1 MRVAALASVCSR
13 SRFSPAVAISVCAP
27 PASPPVFQH
36 MHVIIPQLLTGSE
49 PRLYAISDRV
59 SIWMQM
65 RITFQ
70 VLDHHAGSIMQQ
82 TTGGSSNFR
91 DFFGGANMAFA
102 DRVGIF
108 NRSPG
113 MTVGYDGVC
122 LGLELVRVI
131 FLLHCRW
138 IACSSFFF
146 IWRSDQCR
154 AYFVWGLKMSDWTEQ
169 KLVAGKKTTES
180 GRRKFSLALRST
192 LEKGNV
198 TGACV
203 CVCEFLLPWCRAF

>member
-1 MRVAALASVCSR
+1 
-13 SRFSPAVAISVCAP
+13 
-27 PASPPVFQH
+27 

-138 IACSSFFF
+138 IGCSSFFDLAQ
-146 IWRSDQCR
+146 RSMPGVLCLGPQDVRLDR
-154 AYFVWGLKMSDWTEQ
+154 AEAGRWQKNNRIRSEKILISFAIHSRKGKRDW
-169 KLVAGKKTTES
+169 
-180 GRRKFSLALRST
+180 
-192 LEKGNV
+192 
-198 TGACV
+198 CV
-203 CVCEFLLPWCRAF
+203 RVCL